1 MITGFFIGLAIG
13 IIAGLALAFI
23 MKMMRVKSAAELA
36 EEMYRKNEA
45 ERLAATSTLIEN
57 LKASFG
63 SISLDSLSKAN
74 EQLLTLAKSALQ
86 TERQANSQDL
96 QGKKELID
104 QQLKTMT
111 GQLESVGKL
120 MNDLEKDRVQKFGE
134 LAAQLKNVSEQ
145 TVALTQTTNSL
156 KEALASSRARGQ
168 WGERMAED
176 ILQKAG
182 FIETVNYDK
191 QKVIEGAGSRPDF
204 TFRLPNNL
212 KLNMDVK
219 FPLDNYLKFLDAGS
233 DGDKEKCC
241 SDFLHDVRARFKEIT
256 TRDYI
261 NTGTLDC
268 VLLFIP
274 SEQIYN
280 FIWMSDSSI
289 IDDGLKNKIICCS
302 PINLYAI
309 LVVMR
314 QAMSNFM
321 IEKKSNEI
329 LALMG
334 NFRKQ
339 WALFTEK
346 FDDLGERIKKT
357 QDTYSELT
365 GTRHRQLDRAVEKID
380 DLREERG
387 IDVVTIEG
395 SVEKAPGD
403 VKEA

>member
-23 MKMMRVKSAAELA
+23 FKMMRVKSAKELA
-36 EEMYRKNEA
+36 EELYQKNEA

-74 EQLLTLAKSALQ
+74 EQLLTLAKSKLE
-86 TERQANSQDL
+86 TEREVSAKEL
-96 QGKKELID
+96 EAKKSLID
-104 QQLKTMT
+104 QELKSMNT
-111 GQLESVGKL
+111 QLENVGKL
-120 MNDLEKDRVQKFGE
+120 MNDLEKDRREKFGE
-134 LAAQLKNVSEQ
+134 LATQLKNTSEQ
-145 TVALTQTTNSL
+145 TLALTQTTNSL
-156 KEALASSRARGQ
+156 REVLASSRARGQ

-191 QKVIEGAGSRPDF
+191 QKVIEGDGSRPDF
-204 TFRLPNNL
+204 TFHLPNNL

-219 FPLDNYLKFLDAGS
+219 FPLDNYLKFLNAGS
-233 DGDKEKCC
+233 DNDKEKCC
-241 SDFLHDVRARFKEIT
+241 GDFLRDVRARFKEIT
-256 TRDYI
+256 TREYI

-274 SEQIYN
+274 SEQIYT
-280 FIWMSDSSI
+280 FIWLNDSSI

-309 LVVMR
+309 LIVMR

-339 WALFTEK
+339 WTQFVEK

-365 GTRHRQLDRAVEKID
+365 GTRRRQLDRAVEKID

-387 IDVVTIEG
+387 IEAVMIEG
-395 SVEKAPGD
+395 STEEASGD